1 MCCASA
7 DTIFLHPMKNQAIS
21 FSVGIH
27 GSHKP
32 DKMVQQLFLDI
43 FTENMP
49 LLHTIVGFQI
59 LWLIHIKNP
68 QNPTGTVCKLL
79 TLIADYIQLHFI
91 SETTLLK

>member
-1 MCCASA
+1 
-7 DTIFLHPMKNQAIS
+7 MKNQAIS

-49 LLHTIVGFQI
+49 LLLTIIGFQI

-79 TLIADYIQLHFI
+79 TLIADYIQLDFI